1 MAKKNLKNIS
11 IDPSYSIR
19 DAMKKMTEAHMGVL
33 PILNVDRSL
42 FGIVVDGDIR
52 RALING
58 VNIDDSITKVANK
71 TPVSCDISA
80 TDSDLIYLMKSSNK
94 TCIPIVNK
102 NKEFICI
109 KYYEDLTSVKKISN
123 KAIILAGGFGK
134 RLMPYTSKVPKPM
147 LKVGGKPLI
156 EKILD
161 GLIAEGINDI
171 SLLLH
176 YKPEIFTEYFSNKK
190 YYGDLLEFIVENQ
203 PRGTAGGLY
212 DLADKLD
219 ETFLV
224 LNGDN
229 IVSAKWKEVIEKHNE
244 KDNIITIGAAEYITD
259 VPYGVLEVDQNK
271 VIGITE
277 KPIKSWLTVC
287 SAYCISPKAIKY
299 IPKSG
304 IFNMPDLINCVLNEQ
319 GKIGYFRVNEYQRIE
334 DLAPSHKVIW
344 DDL

>member
-1 MAKKNLKNIS
+1 MNKKNIRNIS

-33 PILNVDRSL
+33 PILNADRSL

-58 VNIDDSITKVANK
+58 ANIDDSITEVANK
-71 TPVSCDISA
+71 TPVSCNISA
-80 TDSDLIYLMKSSNK
+80 SDSDLIYLMKSSNK
-94 TCIPIVNK
+94 TCIPIIDK

-123 KAIILAGGFGK
+123 RAVILAGGFGK

-161 GLIAEGINDI
+161 GLIKEGICNI

-176 YKPEIFTEYFSNKK
+176 YKPEIFTKYFSGKK
-190 YYGDLLEFIVENQ
+190 YYEDLLDFIIERE

-212 DLADKLD
+212 GIAEKIN
-219 ETFLV
+219 ESFLV

-229 IVSAKWKEVIEKHNE
+229 IVSAKWKKVIEDHNR
-244 KDNIITIGAAEYITD
+244 KNNIITIGASEYITD
-259 VPYGVLEVDQNK
+259 VPFGVLEIDQNK

-277 KPIKSWLTVC
+277 KPIQSWLTVC
-287 SAYCISPKAIKY
+287 SAYCISPEAIKY
-299 IPKSG
+299 IPKTG
-304 IFNMPDLINCVLNEQ
+304 IFNMPDLINCVLKEK

-344 DDL
+344 DDQ